1 MTHIG
6 EYLKKIR
13 LKQGLTYEDVIEASS
28 GALVQST
35 ISRIENGKRK
45 LSVRYAL
52 YLSEIYKIDLKE
64 LAEKD
69 IRLQGVKLRRR

>member
-1 MTHIG
+1 MNQIG
-6 EYLKKIR
+6 EYLKSIR
-13 LKQGLTYEDVIEASS
+13 RKQGMTYEDVIEASS

-35 ISRIENGKRK
+35 LSRIENGKRK

-52 YLSEIYKIDLKE
+52 YLSEIYGIDLKE

-69 IRLQGVKLRRR
+69 MKLQGVKVIRR

>member
-1 MTHIG
+1 MEHIG
-6 EYLKKIR
+6 EYLKKTR
-13 LKQGLTYEDVIEASS
+13 LKHGMTYEDVIEASS

-52 YLSEIYKIDLKE
+52 YLSEIYGIDLKE

-69 IRLQGVKLRRR
+69 IKMQGVKVAKR

>member
-1 MTHIG
+1 MEHIG
-6 EYLKKIR
+6 EYLKAIR
-13 LKQGLTYEDVIEASS
+13 MKQGMTYDVVIETSS

-52 YLSEIYKIDLKE
+52 YLSEIYGIGLKE
-64 LAEKD
+64 LVEKD
-69 IRLQGVKLRRR
+69 MRLQGVKVARR